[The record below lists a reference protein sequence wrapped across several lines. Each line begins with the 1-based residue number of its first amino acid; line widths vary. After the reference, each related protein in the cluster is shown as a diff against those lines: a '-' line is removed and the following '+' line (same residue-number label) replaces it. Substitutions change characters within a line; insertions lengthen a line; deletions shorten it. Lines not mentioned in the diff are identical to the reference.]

1 MVKPRKV
8 LRWSLTGVGALL
20 VVLVALPLLAALIG
34 ITISA
39 APWRASIAQAATDAL
54 GRAVT
59 LEGPLE
65 LHLSLRPWLR
75 VGGIRIANPPGFGA
89 PDFASLGAAKLR
101 LELRPLLRYQ
111 LRVMEVSADDVR
123 VRLEKLPD
131 GRANWQFALAPSAHA
146 PDQPTPS
153 AGGTRKV
160 KLEAISRVAF
170 QHINL
175 EYVANGTSRYFA
187 LDEAIGEGAYGSPV
201 ALTLRGSVEKTFPYT
216 LAINGG
222 TLSALYASDQA
233 WPLDIHLDFVGTEL
247 QVTGSI
253 KGALTNPTVDVLFG
267 LGTENLA
274 ELERLLQAKFPPV
287 GATALS
293 ARIEW
298 GGQRL
303 RVSNLR
309 GVMGA
314 SELEGDL
321 AFDLTSAKPRL
332 SGELRMPVLDLTPFL
347 VAQPK
352 PAAVPAPGHD
362 LAHSAADAQKAMA
375 QLDKQSYSF
384 KELGLMDADL
394 TLQVGRW
401 IGVPGDVRDSQLGIA
416 IRNGQLKAPMQ
427 ATVADV
433 RLAGEVDVDTTAQ
446 VPDLVLWLGT
456 ERSKLGRLAEVF
468 ARVRGVEGD
477 VGRLK
482 LQLKGRGDHLSAIVS
497 TLDVR
502 VDLSGARLSYGNV
515 EGGRPV
521 ELKLNE
527 FHLALPAGGKLNGS
541 AQGSLVR
548 EVFSARL
555 SGGDLPTLMREVRW
569 PLELELKTG
578 SAALQVSG
586 VLAPPEAE
594 HGTDLQFRLAATRA
608 GDVAEWLGLARAAN
622 VAVAIEGHVRVE
634 SDEWRLSPFTFRLGR
649 TAMSAELARV
659 GIGTKPLVQAT
670 LAVDNVDTQEL
681 EGLLPPPDPKA
692 PKKSIIDLPILPKG
706 IDLFDADV
714 DVKVRRIDVQPVPVS
729 AISFNGHIRDGHM
742 FPSPFGATVAGVTF
756 SGAIGVDL
764 RSDVPEV
771 SVWVAAEKVNVG
783 ALLKQLKLVQAMDAG
798 VELLRAEM
806 VMRGSR
812 VGEMLGRSSV
822 IVEMEAGQLTLRDP
836 NQTLQLP
843 IQVANGIVRVSPGKP
858 LAADL
863 DGTIDVTPVAIRLSG
878 AELPDLLKTG
888 SRVPFGLT
896 FEAASTRLELNG
908 KVKLPVT
915 QGEFDLDL
923 TVKGERFD
931 TLDRLLRVQLP
942 HWGPWGAG
950 GRFRVSKSGYQV
962 DDLALHVGQS
972 TLNGRGSLVT
982 AGVRPRIDME
992 LTAPRVQLD
1001 DFKLDG
1007 WSLVEKK
1014 EKKSEKPLSM
1024 EEMRAKAREAAAQ
1037 GQKLLS
1043 REVLRQLDATLNI
1056 DVGEVLSG
1064 HDRLG
1069 SGALHAQLADGKFVL
1084 DPAEVNTAG
1093 GSAHM
1098 TFTYE
1103 PTETDVAVQATIRTE
1118 RFDYGILARRIK
1130 PDTDL
1135 QGLLSLHMEINSR
1148 APTLDA
1154 LMQHA
1159 DGRIDFAV
1167 WPKNFKSGIFDLWAV
1182 NLLAALVPAVDP
1194 AKESVVNCAIARF
1207 DLRDGTLTQDK
1218 ILMDT
1223 SRMRVSGQGM
1233 VNFNTEALAFRLV
1246 PTAKS
1251 PQFFSLATPVGVTG
1265 TITDFK
1271 IGVSGSDVAETFAR
1285 LFTSVIVVPIESLFG
1300 RKLPRDGADVCANA
1314 TREVRR

>member
-1 MVKPRKV
+1 MVKPRKA
-8 LRWSLTGVGALL
+8 LRWSLIGAGAL
-20 VVLVALPLLAALIG
+20 VVLFIALPLLAALIG

-65 LHLSLRPWLR
+65 LHLSLRPSLR
-75 VGGIRIANPPGFGA
+75 VGGIRIANPPGFGTA
-89 PDFASLGAAKLR
+89 DFASLGAAQLR
-101 LELRPLLRYQ
+101 LELRPLLRHQ
-111 LRVMEVSADDVR
+111 LRIMEVSAEDVR
-123 VRLEKLPD
+123 VRLEKLAD

-146 PDQPTPS
+146 PEQPAPS
-153 AGGTRKV
+153 ASRTERV
-160 KLEAISRVAF
+160 RLEAVSRIAF
-170 QHINL
+170 RHINL
-175 EYVANGTSRYFA
+175 EYAANGTSRYFA

-201 ALTLRGSVEKTFPYT
+201 SLTLRGSVEKTFPYT
-216 LAINGG
+216 VAINGG
-222 TLSALYASDQA
+222 TLSALYAPGQA
-233 WPLDIHLDFVGTEL
+233 WPLDVHLDFVGTEL

-253 KGALTNPTVDVLFG
+253 KGALTDPTVDVLFG
-267 LGTENLA
+267 LGTENLS

-287 GATALS
+287 GAAALS

-321 AFDLTSAKPRL
+321 AFDLTGAKPRL

-347 VAQPK
+347 ATQPK
-352 PAAVPAPGHD
+352 PASAPSQD

-375 QLDKQSYSF
+375 RLDKQSYSL

-394 TLQVGRW
+394 TLEVGRW
-401 IGVPGDVRDSQLGIA
+401 IGVPGDVRDAQLGIA
-416 IRNGQLKAPMQ
+416 MRDGQLKAPMQ

-433 RLAGEVDVDTTAQ
+433 RLAGEVDVDTTAD

-456 ERSKLGRLAEVF
+456 DRSKLGRMAEVF

-482 LQLKGRGDHLSAIVS
+482 LQLKGRGDHLGAIVQ
-497 TLDVR
+497 TLAVR
-502 VDLSGARLSYGNV
+502 VDLNQARLSYGNV

-548 EVFSARL
+548 EVFLARF

-578 SAALQVSG
+578 SASLQVSG

-594 HGTDLQFRLAATRA
+594 HGTDVQFRLNATRA

-659 GIGTKPLVQAT
+659 GIGTKPLVRAI
-670 LAVDNVDTQEL
+670 LAVENVDTQEL
-681 EGLLPPPDPKA
+681 ESLLPLPDPKA

-714 DVKVRRIDVQPVPVS
+714 DVKVKRIDVQPVPVS

-764 RSDVPEV
+764 RSDVPEA
-771 SVWVAAEKVNVG
+771 SMWVAAEKVNVG
-783 ALLKQLKLVQAMDAG
+783 ALLRQLKLVQDMDAR

-812 VGEMLGRSSV
+812 VGEILGRSSV
-822 IVEMEAGQLTLRDP
+822 IVEMDAGQLTLRDP

-843 IQVANGIVRVSPGKP
+843 IQVANGVVRVPPGKP
-858 LAADL
+858 LTADL

-915 QGEFDLDL
+915 QGEFDLAL

-950 GRFRVSKSGYQV
+950 GRFRVSNSGYEV

-982 AGVRPRIDME
+982 TGVRPRIDMQ

-1007 WSLVEKK
+1007 WSLFEKK
-1014 EKKSEKPLSM
+1014 EKKSEKPLSVD
-1024 EEMRAKAREAAAQ
+1024 EMRAKAREAAAQ

-1056 DVGEVLSG
+1056 EVEEVLSG
-1064 HDRLG
+1064 RDRLG

-1084 DPAEVNTAG
+1084 DPAQVNTAG
-1093 GSAHM
+1093 GSVHM

-1103 PTETDVAVQATIRTE
+1103 PTEADVAVQATIRME

-1135 QGLLSLHMEINSR
+1135 QGLLSLHMEIDSR
-1148 APTLDA
+1148 TPTLDA

-1233 VNFNTEALAFRLV
+1233 VNFNTQALAFRLV

-1271 IGVSGSDVAETFAR
+1271 IGVSGSDVAETVAR
-1285 LFTSVIVVPIESLFG
+1285 LFTSVIVVPIQSVFG

>member
-1 MVKPRKV
+1 VKPRKV
-8 LRWSLTGVGALL
+8 LRWSLIGVGTLFVLL
-20 VVLVALPLLAALIG
+20 IALPLLAALIG

-65 LHLSLRPWLR
+65 LHLSLRPSLR
-75 VGGIRIANPPGFGA
+75 VGGIRIANPPGFGT
-89 PDFASLGAAKLR
+89 PEFASLGAAQLR
-101 LELRPLLRYQ
+101 LELRPLLRHQ
-111 LRVMEVSADDVR
+111 LRIMEVSADDVR

-131 GRANWQFALAPSAHA
+131 GRANWQFALPPSAHA
-146 PDQPTPS
+146 PDQPTPR
-153 AGGTRKV
+153 ADRAEKV
-160 KLEAISRVAF
+160 RLEAISRVAF
-170 QHINL
+170 RHINL

-201 ALTLRGSVEKTFPYT
+201 SLTLRGSVEKTFPYT
-216 LAINGG
+216 VAINGG
-222 TLSALYASDQA
+222 TLSALYTPDQA
-233 WPLDIHLDFVGTEL
+233 WPIDVHLEFVGTEL
-247 QVTGSI
+247 QLTGSV
-253 KGALTNPTVDVLFG
+253 KGALTDPTIDVLFG
-267 LGTENLA
+267 LGTENLS

-287 GATALS
+287 GAAALS
-293 ARIEW
+293 AHIEW

-321 AFDLTSAKPRL
+321 AFDLTGAKPRL

-347 VAQPK
+347 VTQPK
-352 PAAVPAPGHD
+352 PTSATAPSED

-375 QLDKQSYSF
+375 KLDQQSYSL

-401 IGVPGDVRDSQLGIA
+401 IGVPGDVRDAQLGIA
-416 IRNGQLKAPMQ
+416 MRDGRLKAPMQ

-433 RLAGEVDVDTTAQ
+433 RLAGEVDVDTTAE

-482 LQLKGRGDHLSAIVS
+482 LQLKGRGDHLSAIVN
-497 TLDVR
+497 TLSVR
-502 VDLSGARLSYGNV
+502 VDLSQARLSYGNV

-521 ELKLNE
+521 EQKLNE
-527 FHLALPAGGKLNGS
+527 FLLALPAGGKLNGH

-548 EVFSARL
+548 EVFAARFA
-555 SGGDLPTLMREVRW
+555 GGDLPTLMREIRW

-578 SAALQVSG
+578 SAALQISG

-649 TAMSAELARV
+649 TALSAQLARV
-659 GIGTKPLVQAT
+659 GIGAKPLVQVT
-670 LAVDNVDTQEL
+670 LAAENIDTQEL
-681 EGLLPPPDPKA
+681 ERLLPPPDPKA

-714 DVKVRRIDVQPVPVS
+714 DVKIKRVDVQPVPAS
-729 AISFNGHIRDGHM
+729 GISLNGRIRDGHM
-742 FPSPFGATVAGVTF
+742 FPSPFSATVAGVTF

-764 RSDVPEV
+764 RSDVPEAAM
-771 SVWVAAEKVNVG
+771 WVAAEKVDVG
-783 ALLKQLKLVQAMDAG
+783 ALLRQLKLVQELDAR

-822 IVEMEAGQLTLRDP
+822 TVEMESGQLTLRDP
-836 NQTLQLP
+836 NRTLQLP
-843 IQVANGIVRVSPGKP
+843 IQVAKGLARVSPGQP
-858 LAADL
+858 LKVDL
-863 DGTIDVTPVAIRLSG
+863 DGTIDVTPVMIRVTG

-888 SRVPFGLT
+888 SRVPFGLM

-908 KVKLPVT
+908 KVTLPVT

-931 TLDRLLRVQLP
+931 TLDRLVRVQLP
-942 HWGPWGAG
+942 HWGPWSAG

-962 DDLALHVGQS
+962 DDLALRVGES
-972 TLNGRGSLVT
+972 TLNGGGSLVT
-982 AGVRPRIDME
+982 TGVRPRVDIA
-992 LTAPRVQLD
+992 LSAPRVQLD
-1001 DFKLDG
+1001 DFKLTG
-1007 WSLVEKK
+1007 WSLFEKK
-1014 EKKSEKPLSM
+1014 EKKDEKPLSV
-1024 EEMRAKAREAAAQ
+1024 EEMRAKAKEAAAQ

-1043 REVLRQLDATLNI
+1043 PEVLRQLDASLI
-1056 DVGEVLSG
+1056 VDVQEVLSG
-1064 HDRLG
+1064 RDRLG
-1069 SGALHAQLADGKFVL
+1069 SGALHAKLADGKFVL

-1093 GSAHM
+1093 GSAYM

-1103 PTETDVAVQATIRTE
+1103 PTETDVAVQANIRTE

-1135 QGLLSLHMEINSR
+1135 QGLLSLEMAISAR

-1159 DGRIDFAV
+1159 DGHIDFAV

-1194 AKESVVNCAIARF
+1194 AKESIVNCAIARF

-1265 TITDFK
+1265 TITNFK
-1271 IGVSGSDVAETFAR
+1271 IGVSGSDVMETVAR
-1285 LFTSVIVVPIESLFG
+1285 LFTSVIVVPVESLFG